1 MTKSRACCYLWLL
14 LAALLGGCAN
24 LERQPPPLDYRLEL
38 DAAAIPELPRQDGI
52 LRIVRPEAVAG
63 TDTRGIAYRLQP
75 HQLRYYTRSRWIDS
89 PARMLG
95 TVLVGAFEASGL
107 FRAVSDDG
115 ALPADYLLTTQ
126 LLRLEQQLP
135 ADGPGTV
142 QLQLRMQ
149 LIELPARHL
158 LVSRLIR
165 VDSPSPS
172 RDAAGAVAGAQAA
185 LEKAVAEAIRTTA
198 AALETTERRG

>member
-1 MTKSRACCYLWLL
+1 MSGPRTRCLWLL
-14 LAALLGGCAN
+14 LAVLLGGCAG
-24 LERQPPPLDYRLEL
+24 LQRQPPPLDFRLEL
-38 DAAAIPELPRQDGI
+38 EAGAIPELPRQDGI
-52 LRIVRPEAVAG
+52 LRIARPEAVAG
-63 TDTRGIAYRLQP
+63 TDTRRIAYRLQP

-95 TVLVGAFEASGL
+95 TVLAGGFEASGL
-107 FRAVSDDG
+107 FRAVTDDG
-115 ALPADYLLTTQ
+115 TLPADYLLKTQ

-135 ADGPGTV
+135 PDGPGTV